1 MKKHETSLFDKLRQ
15 FDIYILIP
23 AVVLTVYG
31 IIVLSSAVNY
41 MGANNLVT
49 VQILASTIGLF
60 AMVFMA
66 LIDYDGLLKKM
77 AIPMFLASCALLI
90 LPIAEDIPN
99 MLHGSFGN
107 NDSWIA
113 LPFVGVNLQPAEVVK
128 IMFIMTFGYHLGILK
143 QGNINELKS
152 LAAICIHGG
161 IIMVCVML
169 EMDLGALIS
178 FGLIFAVM
186 CFCAGV
192 SIWYFAG
199 AAGLMVIASPIMW
212 KVLNEYQRMR
222 ILVGFDPT
230 QDPEG
235 YGYQVLQSMRAI
247 ANGGISG
254 CGYASGTITQSPS
267 ESTLP
272 ARQTDMIFAVLCE
285 DFGFIGALVFFTL
298 MAVLVIRILIIA
310 RRNRDNYGMFICAGV
325 ASVFIFQTLENIGM
339 CLGLLPVIG
348 ITLPFISY
356 GGSSIVS
363 LYMCLGA
370 VMSVGVHRKKQFIS
384 ERKGNRN
391 ENRNK
396 VSARRV

>member
-1 MKKHETSLFDKLRQ
+1 MKRHETTLFDKLRQ

-23 AVVLTVYG
+23 AVILTVFG
-31 IIVLSSAVNY
+31 IVVLSSAVNY
-41 MGANNLVT
+41 MGENNLVT
-49 VQILASTIGLF
+49 VQILASTIGF
-60 AMVFMA
+60 FTMVCMA
-66 LIDYDGLLKKM
+66 LIDYDSLLKKL

-90 LPIAEDIPN
+90 LPIAKDIPN

-113 LPFVGVNLQPAEVVK
+113 LPVVGVNLQPAEVVK
-128 IMFIMTFGYHLGILK
+128 IIFIMTFGYHLGILK
-143 QGNINELKS
+143 QGNINSLKG
-152 LAAICIHGG
+152 LAAICMHGG

-186 CFCAGV
+186 CFCAGL
-192 SIWYFAG
+192 SIWYFA
-199 AAGLMVIASPIMW
+199 AAGGVLVIISPIMW

-222 ILVGFDPT
+222 ILVGFDPM

-247 ANGGISG
+247 ANGGVSG
-254 CGYASGTITQSPS
+254 CGYASGTITQSTY

-272 ARQTDMIFAVLCE
+272 ARHTDMIFAVLCE
-285 DFGFIGALVFFTL
+285 DFGFIGALFYFLL
-298 MAVLVIRILIIA
+298 MAVMIFRILIIA
-310 RRNRDNYGMFICAGV
+310 RRNRDNYGMFICTGV
-325 ASVFIFQTLENIGM
+325 ATVFIFQTLENIGM
-339 CLGLLPVIG
+339 CLGMLPVIG

-370 VMSVGVHRKKQFIS
+370 VMSVGVHRKKQFIP
-384 ERKGNRN
+384 ERKGHRN

-396 VSARRV
+396 MSARRI

>member
-1 MKKHETSLFDKLRQ
+1 M
-15 FDIYILIP
+15 YILIP
-23 AVVLTVYG
+23 ALLLTVYG
-31 IIVLSSAVNY
+31 IIVISSSVNY
-41 MGANNLVT
+41 MGDNNLVT
-49 VQILASTIGLF
+49 VQILASTIGFF
-60 AMVFMA
+60 AMSSIA
-66 LIDYDGLLKKM
+66 LIDYDTLLKKM
-77 AIPMFLASCALLI
+77 VIPIFLASCALLI
-90 LPIAEDIPN
+90 LPIAENIPN
-99 MLHGSFGN
+99 MLRGSFGN

-113 LPFVGVNLQPAEVVK
+113 LPFIGVNLQPAEVVK
-128 IMFIMTFGYHLGILK
+128 ILFIMTFGYHLGILK
-143 QGNINELKS
+143 QGNINSLKS

-199 AAGLMVIASPIMW
+199 AAGLLVIASPIMW
-212 KVLNEYQRMR
+212 RFLNEYQRMR
-222 ILVGFDPT
+222 ILVGFDPM

-235 YGYQVLQSMRAI
+235 YGYQVLQTMRAV
-247 ANGGISG
+247 ANGGITG
-254 CGYASGTITQSPS
+254 YGYASGTITQSPY

-272 ARQTDMIFAVLCE
+272 ARHTDMIFGVMCE
-285 DFGFIGALVFFTL
+285 DFGFVGALVYFALISIIVF
-298 MAVLVIRILIIA
+298 RILIIA

-325 ASVFIFQTLENIGM
+325 AAIFIFQTLENVGM

-370 VMSVGVHRKKQFIS
+370 VMSVGIHRKKQFIS
-384 ERKGNRN
+384 ERKGHRN

-396 VSARRV
+396 VSSRRI

>member
-1 MKKHETSLFDKLRQ
+1 MKRHETTLFDKLKL
-15 FDIYILIP
+15 FDTYILIP
-23 AVVLTVYG
+23 ALILTVYG
-31 IIVLSSAVNY
+31 ITVLSSAVNY
-41 MGANNLVT
+41 MGENNLVT
-49 VQILASTIGLF
+49 VQILASTIGF
-60 AMVFMA
+60 FTMVCMA
-66 LIDYDGLLKKM
+66 LVDYDSLLKKM

-90 LPIAEDIPN
+90 LPIAENIPN

-113 LPFVGVNLQPAEVVK
+113 LPVVGVNLQPAEVVK
-128 IMFIMTFGYHLGILK
+128 IIFIMTFGYHLGILK
-143 QGNINELKS
+143 QGNINSLKG
-152 LAAICIHGG
+152 LGAICMHGG

-186 CFCAGV
+186 CFCAGL
-192 SIWYFAG
+192 SIWYFA
-199 AAGLMVIASPIMW
+199 AAGGILIIASPIMW
-212 KVLNEYQRMR
+212 KILNEYQRMR
-222 ILVGFDPT
+222 ILVGFDPM

-254 CGYASGTITQSPS
+254 CGYAGGTITQSPY

-272 ARQTDMIFAVLCE
+272 ARHTDMIFAVLCE
-285 DFGFIGALVFFTL
+285 DFGFIGAMLYFFL
-298 MAVLVIRILIIA
+298 MAVMILRILIIA
-310 RRNRDNYGMFICAGV
+310 RRNRDNYGMFICTGV
-325 ASVFIFQTLENIGM
+325 ATVFIFQTLENIGM
-339 CLGLLPVIG
+339 CLGMLPVIG

-370 VMSVGVHRKKQFIS
+370 VMSVGVHRKKQFIP
-384 ERKGNRN
+384 ERKGHRN

-396 VSARRV
+396 VSARRI

>member
-15 FDIYILIP
+15 FDMYILIP

>member
-1 MKKHETSLFDKLRQ
+1 MKKHETTLFDKLKQ
-15 FDIYILIP
+15 FDMFILIP
-23 AVVLTVYG
+23 AVLLTVYG
-31 IIVLSSAVNY
+31 IVVLSSAVNY
-41 MGANNLVT
+41 MGENNLVT
-49 VQILASTIGLF
+49 VQILASTIGF
-60 AMVFMA
+60 FTMVFIA
-66 LIDYDGLLKKM
+66 LCDYDSLLKKM

-113 LPFVGVNLQPAEVVK
+113 LPVVGVNLQPAEVVK
-128 IMFIMTFGYHLGILK
+128 IIFILTFGYHLGILK
-143 QGNINELKS
+143 QGNINTMKS
-152 LAAICIHGG
+152 LAAICVHGG
-161 IIMVCVML
+161 VIMVCVML

-178 FGLIFAVM
+178 FGLIFAAM
-186 CFCAGV
+186 CFCAGL
-192 SIWYFAG
+192 SIWYFA
-199 AAGLMVIASPIMW
+199 AAGGILVIASPIMW
-212 KVLNEYQRMR
+212 KILNEYQRMR
-222 ILVGFDPT
+222 ILVGFDPM

-254 CGYASGTITQSPS
+254 SGYANGTITQSAS

-272 ARQTDMIFAVLCE
+272 ARHTDMIFAVLCE
-285 DFGFIGALVFFTL
+285 DFGFVGAVVYFFL
-298 MAVLVIRILIIA
+298 MAVLIFRILIIA
-310 RRNRDNYGMFICAGV
+310 RKNRDNYGMFICTGV
-325 ASVFIFQTLENIGM
+325 ATVFIFQTLENIGM

-384 ERKGNRN
+384 ERKGYKN

-396 VSARRV
+396 MSARRI